1 MTHEYNIIITLH
13 LYENLGDK
21 LMSEYSDLLK
31 KYDKQ
36 ITKVNEAIMNT
47 EFHEISTI
55 YSDLV
60 LLKDLR
66 MGLMISLA
74 NSEERKYLLSK
85 LAEYN
90 YRPVRDFTYTYP
102 EFKYSETEL
111 NQMYHDQERSDTIFN
126 YSPDTDFSLTANEL
140 LRSITSQN
148 TRVKYTKTVTWYIN
162 TYPLKITENMQIYA
176 TMLEEYVQHAAEIKL
191 ISVNP
196 FTVDS
201 NIWSNC
207 QLLAIDDMLSVTK
220 PEHTLNN
227 VLFESHRLLN
237 SAIYAPYVCDPSVL
251 HKWHQHHINLA
262 DPKAEQ
268 EIFTVTEMML
278 NLYCHFTFIPF
289 SIPLPNIQA

>member
-1 MTHEYNIIITLH
+1 
-13 LYENLGDK
+13 
-21 LMSEYSDLLK
+21 
-31 KYDKQ
+31 
-36 ITKVNEAIMNT
+36 
-47 EFHEISTI
+47 
-55 YSDLV
+55 
-60 LLKDLR
+60 
-66 MGLMISLA
+66 MISLA

-207 QLLAIDDMLSVTK
+207 QLLAIDDMPPQNLRLQMPFDLSGQQTIRAAHQPIAVADAALDFIACFTQFLYMFPDGRTRNAK
-220 PEHTLNN
+220 PTRNLLAGHVAL
-227 VLFESHRLLN
+227 SHRAQQRQDISPQSHDL
-237 SAIYAPYVCDPSVL
+237 PYVSITIIVNL
-251 HKWHQHHINLA
+251 TNQHYNTICTQQ
-262 DPKAEQ
+262 KG
-268 EIFTVTEMML
+268 
-278 NLYCHFTFIPF
+278 
-289 SIPLPNIQA
+289 LPAGSPEYMQITYGHRNA